1 MKEDESKTMITAT
14 EFKNN
19 LGLYLD
25 SAIGGQEVVITKNG
39 KIAARLLSFNSVQA
53 PPRTL
58 LEEAV
63 DYKISPKTVPYEEF
77 LKIYENTDARM
88 EYINGEIIMLGSP
101 NVAHQTISGTLYLI
115 LSAYLK
121 GKKCRVFYAPF
132 DVHLYKIN
140 IKDPDV
146 VQPDLLIACDIEEKV
161 DSRGRYT
168 GIPALVI
175 EILSPGTRTKDMV
188 HKLNTYML
196 SGVREFWVVDP
207 DNRGVFVYGFNN
219 YEIDHFAVYKP
230 GDTIQSHFFD
240 GLECTPDE
248 LFTV

>member
-1 MKEDESKTMITAT
+1 MKKQESGTTITAT

-25 SAIGGQEVVITKNG
+25 SAIGGQEIVITKNG
-39 KIAARLLSFNSVQA
+39 KNAARLLPFSGDQA
-53 PPRTL
+53 QPDIL

-63 DYKISPKTVPYEEF
+63 DYQVSPKTIPYEEF
-77 LKIYENTDARM
+77 LKIYENSDARM
-88 EYINGEIIMLGSP
+88 EYINGELIMLGSP
-101 NVAHQTISGTLYLI
+101 NVAHQSISGGLYLI

-121 GKKCRVFYAPF
+121 GKKCRAFYAPF
-132 DVHLYKIN
+132 DVHLYKVN

-146 VQPDLLIACDIEEKV
+146 VQPDLLIACDIGEKV

-168 GIPALVI
+168 GIPAMVI

-188 HKLNTYML
+188 HKLNSYML

-207 DNRGVFVYGFNN
+207 ENRGVFVYGFSN
-219 YEIDHFAVYKP
+219 YEIDHFKAYKP
-230 GDTIQSHFFD
+230 GETIKSYYFD
-240 GLECTPDE
+240 GLETAADE